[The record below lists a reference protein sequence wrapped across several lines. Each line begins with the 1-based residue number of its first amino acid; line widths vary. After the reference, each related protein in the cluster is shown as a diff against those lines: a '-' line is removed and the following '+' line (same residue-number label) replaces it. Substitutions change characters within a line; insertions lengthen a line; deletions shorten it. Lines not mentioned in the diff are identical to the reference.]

1 VFLFKKFDLRGGD
14 NLLLMYPSIS
24 DSKCTVGQA
33 LARLMQQYRPD
44 KPSLYK
50 ALQTSSSTYLKI
62 ERDQRELSWLMALRV
77 CQFYKL
83 DLHEFVS
90 MLSDEEL
97 RRQDYAV
104 IRVQQQRERKKALAA
119 KAKVIDI
126 KTEERIP
133 EVRL

>member
-1 VFLFKKFDLRGGD
+1 MD
-14 NLLLMYPSIS
+14 NLIFYMYPSIS
-24 DSKCTVGQA
+24 DSKFTVGQA
-33 LARLMQQYRPD
+33 LSKLMQQYRPD

-50 ALQTSSSTYLKI
+50 ALQTSASTYLKI
-62 ERDQRELSWLMALRV
+62 ERDQRELSLLMALRI

-119 KAKVIDI
+119 KATVIDI
-126 KTEERIP
+126 KTEQRIP